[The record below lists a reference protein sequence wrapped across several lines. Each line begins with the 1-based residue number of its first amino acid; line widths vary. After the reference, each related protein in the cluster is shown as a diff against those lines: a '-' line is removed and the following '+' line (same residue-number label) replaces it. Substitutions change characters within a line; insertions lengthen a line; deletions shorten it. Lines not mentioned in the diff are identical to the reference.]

1 MLATALKPLVCCPCP
16 RCLVEKAKIHLAGTK
31 RDKNTRKK
39 RPRIDSPKV
48 QRAIQE
54 ARHVVFKGRSL
65 AVPVIQQ
72 YTGEQSMYPVQVR
85 SSRM

>member
-1 MLATALKPLVCCPCP
+1 MALKPLGRCPCP
-16 RCLVEKAKIHLAGTK
+16 RCLVEKTNIHLAGTK

-39 RPRIDSPKV
+39 RPRIDSPNV

-54 ARHVVFKGRSL
+54 ARRAVFKGRSP
-65 AVPVIQQ
+65 AGPVVQW
-72 YTGEQSMYPVQVR
+72 YAGEQSMYPAQVR